1 MRNWVRPL
9 VWIGLGLLLGAALG
23 LYLGWVAWPTEF
35 VEANPTILEEEYR
48 RDYAVMIAHAY
59 ALDGDLDAARR
70 RLASLEREA
79 PDRWLLTQTVDA
91 ILAGRDEQTVIMPL
105 VTLSHDLGL
114 NSPAMAPYL
123 HNLEDE
129 ANHGDAAEDGAIQRG
144 RAEDGI
150 DVSQ

>member
-48 RDYAVMIAHAY
+48 RDYTLMIAHAY
-59 ALDGDLDAARR
+59 ALDGDLDAARI
-70 RLASLEREA
+70 RLASLEQEA
-79 PDRWLLTQTVDA
+79 PDQWLLTQTVDA
-91 ILAGRDEQTVIMPL
+91 ILSGRDEQTIILPL
-105 VTLSHDLGL
+105 VRLSRDLGL

-123 HNLEDE
+123 ADLEDE
-129 ANHGDAAEDGAIQRG
+129 AIQENEVEDEAIQG
-144 RAEDGI
+144 DG
-150 DVSQ
+150 